1 MRSSAGH
8 TTTRRG
14 IDASMTGFR
23 LPRWHYAAAAIA
35 PFLVLA
41 LCGVVLLPRPAPTLA
56 GIGEPAPG
64 FVLSDLDGNRLSLGD
79 LRGRP
84 VIVNFWASNC
94 PPCIDEFPLLTSA
107 AAAHRRDGL
116 AVVGVVVRDSSVAAR
131 EFMAR
136 VGATWRSAMDP
147 GDAVAMQYGI
157 IGPPDSFFIDRD
169 GVVVSRQIGPLSA
182 ADLER
187 RLAGILGEE

>member
-1 MRSSAGH
+1 MTATTGETLGRAVAPGAAG
-8 TTTRRG
+8 
-14 IDASMTGFR
+14 R

-35 PFLVLA
+35 PFLVLT
-41 LCGVVLLPRPAPTLA
+41 LWGVVLLPRPAPTLA
-56 GIGEPAPG
+56 RIGEPAPG

-84 VIVNFWASNC
+84 VIVNFWASDC
-94 PPCIDEFPLLTSA
+94 APCIDEFPLLTSA
-107 AAAHRRDGL
+107 AAAHRHDGL

-136 VGATWRSAMDP
+136 VGATWPSAMDP
-147 GDAVAMQYGI
+147 GDVVAMQYGI
-157 IGPPDSFFIDRD
+157 IGPPDSFFIDRN

>member
-1 MRSSAGH
+1 MTATTGEMLGRAVARGAAG
-8 TTTRRG
+8 
-14 IDASMTGFR
+14 R
-23 LPRWHYAAAAIA
+23 LPRWHYAVAAIA

-41 LCGVVLLPRPAPTLA
+41 VWGALLLPRPAPMLA
-56 GIGEPAPG
+56 RIGEPAPG
-64 FVLSDLDGNRLSLGD
+64 FALADLDGNRLSLGD

-84 VIVNFWASNC
+84 VILNFWASSC
-94 PPCIDEFPLLTSA
+94 APCVDEFPLLTA
-107 AAAHRRDGL
+107 AAGAHRSDGL
-116 AVVGVVVRDSSVAAR
+116 AVVGIVVRDSSVAAR
-131 EFMAR
+131 DFLAR
-136 VGATWRSAMDP
+136 MGATWPSAMDP
-147 GDAVAMQYGI
+147 GEAVAMQYAI